1 MVAAGLIGLLVLGV
15 IGVQQVRG
23 GDAPA
28 AQPTQTVIPQA
39 AVTAPPT
46 TVAAEQI
53 EPAACM
59 LEVPEVS
66 VGDTGTDVECA
77 QRALRAAGVM
87 DADVS
92 GTFDE
97 VTQAATR
104 SFQAEVGLFVDG
116 IIGKNT
122 ATELGIWPGAE
133 AFIVRTPEP
142 APGAVDLIGMPHRW
156 MTGKNSAD
164 IRMVVDA
171 MDVILSKPHV
181 DTFALVTGDS
191 DFVPLVSKLR
201 EHKWVMGL
209 GVKAATSKLLL
220 HSCDEY
226 VFYEELEGL
235 SAPKPTP
242 ARSRS
247 GRQPKASDRK
257 SEAFDLL
264 KRTVRGLN
272 RRHDTVWS
280 SMIKQTIMRK
290 IPSFSESSYGYA
302 TFGEMLQAAV
312 DAKVLEAERDRKT
325 GNWRVIGVQE

>member
-1 MVAAGLIGLLVLGV
+1 MSEANGVQRIAVFLDFDNVVLGLP
-15 IGVQQVRG
+15 GKS
-23 GDAPA
+23 P
-28 AQPTQTVIPQA
+28 
-39 AVTAPPT
+39 
-46 TVAAEQI
+46 
-53 EPAACM
+53 
-59 LEVPEVS
+59 
-66 VGDTGTDVECA
+66 
-77 QRALRAAGVM
+77 
-87 DADVS
+87 
-92 GTFDE
+92 FN
-97 VTQAATR
+97 TQAVLDR
-104 SFQAEVGLFVDG
+104 VL
-116 IIGKNT
+116 
-122 ATELGIWPGAE
+122 ELGK
-133 AFIVRTPEP
+133 IVIKRAYADWTRYASHKPELHQL
-142 APGAVDLIGMPHRW
+142 GFDLIDIPHRS

-201 EHKWVMGL
+201 EHDKWVMGL